1 MSHGFPLHLSSSLS
15 LSTSLS
21 ADQLHHRG
29 ALTAVFSVTLSKS
42 LLNLIF
48 LGL

>member
-1 MSHGFPLHLSSSLS
+1 MSHGFPLRLSLS
-15 LSTSLS
+15 LFSLLS
-21 ADQLHHRG
+21 PDQLHHRG
-29 ALTAVFSVTLSKS
+29 APTAVFSVTLSKS